1 MATLMPR
8 REGHGVKIYRESPER
23 EIRENQIESELKG
36 SLRDNPEGTML
47 QILREIVKGKNEAS
61 QR

>member
-1 MATLMPR
+1 MPR

-47 QILREIVKGKNEAS
+47 QILKDLVKGHNEAS
-61 QR
+61 

>member
-8 REGHGVKIYRESPER
+8 RKGHGGKTYRESPER
-23 EIRENQIESELKG
+23 ETRENQIESELKG

-47 QILREIVKGKNEAS
+47 QILKDLVKGHNEAS
-61 QR
+61 